1 MSASY
6 ENIRDLL
13 DVVSQTQEPWDLML
27 QQYSTVT
34 MSAYGAMVTPDENLR
49 RKINQS
55 NVGKVK
61 IPYMNDLDDDDPV
74 PMDDD
79 PAHILAPSEQPGFG
93 DMYVTVKSDAK
104 RFAQMDMIL
113 YRMQNDMNSQVR
125 DPMLYLITNHLGP
138 YWIRYLQRVMFSTIK
153 GVVAANVASY
163 SSDAT
168 LDISAGAAADDPKY
182 HVYICGPG
190 TISYAPGNLNVGND
204 GFSQNRPFEL
214 LRDPLAG
221 NGAGLTSA
229 ISRMRFA
236 LHPNGWSYVPASDNP
251 SRTVL
256 ETAGTWTRPWEL
268 KNAQRFVT
276 LICNATVG
284 GTAGATA
291 ANCPSPQALLDAM
304 QLLGDAQFGR
314 FDRMVMHS
322 AVYNYLS
329 KLNLIEE
336 MQYSE
341 QNSLRAGAIYKP
353 AGLRIIV
360 SDEVPKFTA

>member
-1 MSASY
+1 MVDTYA
-6 ENIRDLL
+6 NIWELL

-27 QQYSTVT
+27 QQYSTVN
-34 MSAYGAMVTPDENLR
+34 MSAYGAMVTPDGELLR
-49 RKINQS
+49 QINQS

-61 IPYMNDLDDDDPV
+61 IPYMNDLADDDPV
-74 PMDDD
+74 PMSDD
-79 PAHILAPSEQPGFG
+79 PAQIISPSEKPSFG

-104 RFAQMDMIL
+104 MFSQMDMIL
-113 YRMQNDMNSQVR
+113 YRMQNDMNAQVR
-125 DPMLYLITNHLGP
+125 DPMSYLINNLLGP
-138 YWIRYLQRVMFSTIK
+138 YWMRYLQRVMFSTIK

-163 SSDAT
+163 SSDAV
-168 LDISAGAAADDPKY
+168 LDISAGAAVDDPKY

-190 TISYAPGNLNVGND
+190 TISFAQGNLNVGND
-204 GFSQNRPFEL
+204 GFNQNRPFEL
-214 LRDPLAG
+214 IRDPLAG

-229 ISRMRFA
+229 VSRMRFA
-236 LHPNGWSYVPASDNP
+236 MHPNGWSYVPAADNP

-276 LICNATVG
+276 LVCNATVG

-291 ANCPSPQALLDAM
+291 DNCPSPQALLDTM

-329 KLNLIEE
+329 KLNLIQE

-341 QNSLRAGAIYKP
+341 QNSLRAGAIYTP

>member
-1 MSASY
+1 MATTY

-13 DVVSQTQEPWDLML
+13 DVVSETQEPWDLML
-27 QQYSTVT
+27 QQYSTVNMT
-34 MSAYGAMVTPDENLR
+34 AYGAMVTPDENLR
-49 RKINQS
+49 RQINQS

-61 IPYMNDLDDDDPV
+61 IPYMNDLADEDPV

-79 PAHILAPSEQPGFG
+79 PAHILAASSQPDFG

-104 RFAQMDMIL
+104 RFTQMDMIL
-113 YRMQNDMNSQVR
+113 YRMQNDMNAQIR
-125 DPMLYLITNHLGP
+125 DPMAYLINNHLGP
-138 YWIRYLQRVMFSTIK
+138 YWVRYLQRVMFSTIK

-163 SSDAT
+163 SSDAV

-190 TISYAPGNLNVGND
+190 TLSYAPGNLNVGSD
-204 GFSQNRPFEL
+204 SFAQNRPFEL
-214 LRDPLAG
+214 FREPLAG
-221 NGAGLTSA
+221 YGAGMTNA

-236 LHPNGWSYVPASDNP
+236 LHPNGWSYVPAADNP
-251 SRTVL
+251 SRDVL
-256 ETAGTWTRPWEL
+256 ETASTWTRPWEL

-276 LICNATVG
+276 LICNAKVG

-322 AVYNYLS
+322 AVYTYLS
-329 KLNLIEE
+329 KLNLIQE

-341 QNSLRAGAIYKP
+341 QNSLRAGAIYTP

-360 SDEVPKFTA
+360 SDEVPKFIA